1 MHDVPGVAMTVQ
13 ARTERRFDRS
23 SPVARYWLAQCEGFR
38 VKGPL
43 NGTVEKV
50 VGAVDQQ
57 SAESLVVRTAWRRHN
72 IPVDAVDAVVP
83 AARLIVVDDDDS
95 GEAAAAQP
103 YERTRA
109 VAAASSHAA
118 GAVATTVADKA
129 PPLARLLRDV
139 VLTLALFIAAA
150 LVTLARAVGV
160 AAVRVGQLAAIAF
173 ARLTAP
179 PPARQARPR
188 RPR

>member
-1 MHDVPGVAMTVQ
+1 MTVQ

-38 VKGPL
+38 VRGPL

-83 AARLIVVDDDDS
+83 AARLIVVDDDS
-95 GEAAAAQP
+95 REAAPEQS

-118 GAVATTVADKA
+118 GAVAASVADKA

-139 VLTLALFIAAA
+139 VLTLALFIGAA

-160 AAVRVGQLAAIAF
+160 AALRVGQLAAIAF